1 MSRYEEYIARICKNG
16 KCDPEQAHQSAISRA
31 VEKYYETE
39 PETAPR
45 VRNEFNCLSE
55 T

>member
-1 MSRYEEYIARICKNG
+1 MSRYEDYIANMCRNG
-16 KCDPEQAHQSAISRA
+16 KYTPEQARQSAISRA

-45 VRNEFNCLSE
+45 LRNEFNCLSE
-55 T
+55 S

>member
-1 MSRYEEYIARICKNG
+1 MSRYEEYIARLCRTG
-16 KCDPEQAHQSAISRA
+16 QYTPDQASQLAISKA
-31 VEKYYETE
+31 VAEYYETE

-45 VRNEFNCLSE
+45 LRNEFNCLSE

>member
-1 MSRYEEYIARICKNG
+1 MSRYEDYIARMCRNG
-16 KCDPEQAHQSAISRA
+16 KCTPEQAHKSAISREA
-31 VEKYYETE
+31 AKYYATE

>member
-1 MSRYEEYIARICKNG
+1 MSRYDEYIARICKNG
-16 KCDPEQAHQSAISRA
+16 KYVPEQARQSAISREMA
-31 VEKYYETE
+31 KYYATE

-45 VRNEFNCLSE
+45 VRIEFNCLSE

>member
-1 MSRYEEYIARICKNG
+1 MSRYDEYIARMCQNG
-16 KCDPEQAHQSAISRA
+16 KCTPEQARQSAISRA
-31 VEKYYETE
+31 VAQYYETE